1 MTIKVSKP
9 AINIREKLNDLDFDK
24 VPFQKMPAGSVVQV
38 VEAFTTTLASMGGS
52 TYGNTNLSGSIAL
65 TKASNKILVLVS
77 QPFTFRTTT
86 TSERKGYYRLLR
98 DGTELTVS
106 VYNSWTANS
115 SNETRLPSV
124 NSMYYL
130 DSPNT
135 LEEITYTT
143 EHKLNN
149 SAADLYAQHEN
160 TKSTIILME
169 IAQ

>member
-1 MTIKVSKP
+1 MTISVTKP
-9 AINIREKLNDLDFDK
+9 SINLREKLNELDFDR

-38 VEAFTTTLASMGGS
+38 VEGSTTTQASMGGT
-52 TYGNTNLSGSIAL
+52 TYGSTNLSGSISL
-65 TKASNKILVLVS
+65 TNSSNSVLVLVS

-98 DGTELTVS
+98 DGVELKVS
-106 VYNSWTANS
+106 VYNSWSANN
-115 SNETRLPSV
+115 SNETRTPAHFDV
-124 NSMYYL
+124 FYL
-130 DSPNT
+130 DTPST
-135 LEEITYTT
+135 TSEVTYTT

-160 TKSTIILME
+160 TKSTIVLME